1 MDLVPIAGSKCEGF
15 RSLDIVLVGEPVIHV
30 GHLLAVYKKFRNVD
44 AVEFH
49 GGDVCARKIEAV
61 AGASCRQRPGD
72 SAAPGDLIEMGKIFH
87 GGNIVKFPVH
97 SLKCLSCAESGIG
110 AHGGAAD
117 GRFIRMDQ
125 LHGSVR
131 EIHMVEVTVFR
142 RILIG
147 VIRCRN
153 ECSLFV

>member
-1 MDLVPIAGSKCEGF
+1 MPIAGGECESF
-15 RSLDIVLVGEPVIHV
+15 RSLDIVFVGEPVVHV
-30 GHLLAVYKKFRNVD
+30 GHLLAVYKEFRNVES
-44 AVEFH
+44 VEFH
-49 GGDVCARKIEAV
+49 GGDVSAREIEAV

-72 SAAPGDLIEMGKIFH
+72 GAAQGDLIEMGKIFH
-87 GGNIVKFPVH
+87 GGDIIKFSVH

-117 GRFIRMDQ
+117 GGLIRMDQ
-125 LHGSVR
+125 LHGSIR

-142 RILIG
+142 RIFIG

>member
-1 MDLVPIAGSKCEGF
+1 MDLVAVAGGERERLRCLYIIF
-15 RSLDIVLVGEPVIHV
+15 VGEPVIHV
-30 GHLLAVYKKFRNVD
+30 GHLLAVYKEFRNVES
-44 AVEFH
+44 VEFH
-49 GGDVCARKIEAV
+49 GGDVSARNIEAV

-72 SAAPGDLIEMGKIFH
+72 GAAPGDLIEMGKISH
-87 GGNIVKFPVH
+87 GGNIVKFPAH